1 MKSKTSLLGYGLLW
15 PYLKKY
21 KYIFVRMIIMGMLVS
36 VVDTIYPLFNRYA
49 IDHFV
54 AYKTLDTLP
63 QFIILFVF
71 FGIAQAVVNYFNV
84 FDCARMELFVNR
96 DLRNNA
102 FEHLQDVSLS
112 YYNTNSVGYIHA
124 RVMSDTGKIGQMASW
139 RLMDIFWFGSYI
151 IFSIVVMFIIDWK
164 LALWVAGIVPVAA
177 LCISYFEKKLLVL
190 NRDIREQNSKI
201 TADINE
207 GITGVKSIKSLVIE
221 NRMNRHFKS
230 DTELMYK
237 KSVHAAHFDALFNS
251 SVSML
256 TSIALGLVIWK
267 GGAFSVDHL
276 IEIGTLSV
284 FMSYAMGMLD
294 PIQHVVSSISQII
307 AIRVNVERYINLLA
321 EEGEVR
327 DSEEVIEKYG
337 TSFEPRYENFEELHG
352 DVEFEDVS
360 FQYPDGDE
368 LVLENFSLK
377 VPKGANVAIVGETG
391 AGKSTLVNLVCRFF
405 EPTKGRVLIDDKDI
419 RLRSLKWLHSN
430 IGYVLQ
436 TPFLFSGTIRDNL
449 RYGNEDVSDEKIM
462 ESLRMTGA
470 DSIIDKLKDG
480 LDSNVG
486 ESGDMLSTGEKQLLS
501 ISRALLADPA
511 ILILDEATASID
523 TVTEK
528 TIQNAIST
536 IIKDRTSFVIAHR
549 LSTIVNADVI
559 LVVNEGKIVEQGN
572 HKSLMK
578 KKGEYYNL
586 YTRQYEEL
594 LINKES
600 VHS

>member
-1 MKSKTSLLGYGLLW
+1 MKNKSSFLGFGTLW

-21 KYIFVRMIIMGMLVS
+21 KLMFIRMIIMGMMVS
-36 VVDTIYPLFNRYA
+36 SVDAIYPLFNRYA
-49 IDHFV
+49 IDHFI

-63 QFIILFVF
+63 MFIALFVVF
-71 FGIAQAVVNYFNV
+71 ALAQAVVNYFNV
-84 FDCARMELFVNR
+84 LDCSSIELYINR

-112 YYNTNSVGYIHA
+112 YYNQNSVGYIHA

-139 RLMDIFWFGSYI
+139 RLMDIIWFGSNI
-151 IFSIVVMFIIDWK
+151 LFSMIVMLIVNWK
-164 LALWVAGIVPVAA
+164 LAIWVILIVPMAA
-177 LCISYFEKKLLVL
+177 LSISYFQKKLLIL

-201 TADINE
+201 TSNINE

-221 NRMNRHFKS
+221 DKMNRHFRDDTVSMYRKS
-230 DTELMYK
+230 LR
-237 KSVHAAHFDALFNS
+237 AAHFDAMFNS
-251 SVSML
+251 TVAML

-267 GGAFSVDHL
+267 GGALSAEHM
-276 IEIGTLSV
+276 IEIGTLSI
-284 FMSYAMGMLD
+284 FMSYAMGMLF
-294 PIQHVVSSISQII
+294 PIQTVVSSISQIV
-307 AIRVNVERYINLLA
+307 AIRVNIERYVNLLNV
-321 EEGEVR
+321 EGEVR
-327 DSEEVIEKYG
+327 DSEEVIKKYG
-337 TSFEPRYENFEELHG
+337 TSFEPKYENFEKLNG
-352 DVEFEDVS
+352 DVEFENVS

-368 LVLENFSLK
+368 LVLENFNLK
-377 VPKGANVAIVGETG
+377 VPKGCNVAIVGETG

-405 EPTKGRVLIDDKDI
+405 EPTKGRVLIDGEDI
-419 RLRSLKWLHSN
+419 KARSLKWLHSN

-436 TPFLFSGTIRDNL
+436 TPFLFSGTVRDNL
-449 RYGNEDVSDEKIM
+449 RYGKEDISDEKIM
-462 ESLRMTGA
+462 ESLSMIGA
-470 DSIIDKLKDG
+470 DSIVNKLKDG

-501 ISRALLADPA
+501 IARALLADPK

-528 TIQNAIST
+528 IIQNAVSKL
-536 IIKDRTSFVIAHR
+536 IKGRTSFVIAHR
-549 LSTIVNADVI
+549 LSTIVNSDVI

-578 KKGEYYNL
+578 ARGEYYNL

-594 LINKES
+594 LIDSRKEE
-600 VHS
+600 

>member
-1 MKSKTSLLGYGLLW
+1 MKNKSSFLGFGTLW

-21 KYIFVRMIIMGMLVS
+21 KLMFIRMIIMGMMVS
-36 VVDTIYPLFNRYA
+36 SVDAIYPLFNRYA
-49 IDHFV
+49 IDHFI

-63 QFIILFVF
+63 MFIILFVLF
-71 FGIAQAVVNYFNV
+71 ALAQAVVNYFNV
-84 FDCARMELFVNR
+84 LDCSSIELYINR

-112 YYNTNSVGYIHA
+112 YYNQNSVGYIHA

-139 RLMDIFWFGSYI
+139 RLMDIIWFGSNI
-151 IFSIVVMFIIDWK
+151 LFSMIVMLIVNWK
-164 LALWVAGIVPVAA
+164 LAIWVILIVPMAA
-177 LCISYFEKKLLVL
+177 LSISYFQKKLLIL

-201 TADINE
+201 TSNINE

-221 NRMNRHFKS
+221 DKMSRHFRDDTVSMYRKS
-230 DTELMYK
+230 LR
-237 KSVHAAHFDALFNS
+237 AAHFDAMFNS
-251 SVSML
+251 TVAML

-267 GGAFSVDHL
+267 GGALSAEHM
-276 IEIGTLSV
+276 IEIGTLSI
-284 FMSYAMGMLD
+284 FMSYAMGMLF
-294 PIQHVVSSISQII
+294 PIQTVVSSISQIV
-307 AIRVNVERYINLLA
+307 AIRVNIERYVNLLNV
-321 EEGEVR
+321 EGEVR
-327 DSEEVIEKYG
+327 DSEEVIKKYG
-337 TSFEPRYENFEELHG
+337 TSFEPKYENFEKLNG
-352 DVEFEDVS
+352 DVEFENVS

-368 LVLENFSLK
+368 LVLENFNLK
-377 VPKGANVAIVGETG
+377 VPKGCNVAIVGETG

-405 EPTKGRVLIDDKDI
+405 EPTKGRVLIDGEDI
-419 RLRSLKWLHSN
+419 KARSLKWLHSN

-436 TPFLFSGTIRDNL
+436 TPFLFSGTVRDNL
-449 RYGNEDVSDEKIM
+449 RYGKEDISDEKIM
-462 ESLRMTGA
+462 ESLSMIGA
-470 DSIIDKLKDG
+470 DSIVNKLKDG

-501 ISRALLADPA
+501 IARALLADPK

-528 TIQNAIST
+528 IIQNAVSKL
-536 IIKDRTSFVIAHR
+536 IKGRTSFVIAHR
-549 LSTIVNADVI
+549 LSTIVNSDVI

-578 KKGEYYNL
+578 ARGEYYNL

-594 LINKES
+594 LIDSRKEE
-600 VHS
+600 